1 MSRFAVRWDDF
12 WFRPETPIALARCRI
27 GICLGFFYYLVW
39 TPNYLAFALNSA
51 SLGDAFHFPLGLHQY
66 LPTPSLGTLDTL
78 HTVFG
83 ILLVAAA
90 LGFATRLALVTAT
103 AILFYMTIPGM
114 YGKILN
120 FQAIPILV
128 LGILAIS
135 PAGDAVSLDSVLRR
149 RFKRWPF
156 GRAEAETSGDYRWP
170 VQFLQ
175 VFVCMVF
182 FMSGLSKMLTSGPG
196 WITSDNLQILL
207 VATPVNQGCLGSW
220 PSYLELNAW
229 VVQHPNLL
237 HALAAGVVITELS
250 APLALIPG
258 IPRALMVSAFF
269 GLNIGFRIFMGPTF
283 DELLVTYMFAF
294 IPWERVVGFVTRKLR
309 PARG

>member
-1 MSRFAVRWDDF
+1 MKLAGRWDDF
-12 WFRPETPIALARCRI
+12 WFRPQSAIALARCRI
-27 GICLGFFYYLVW
+27 GICLGLFYYLVYK
-39 TPNYLAFALNSA
+39 PNFLAFVLNA
-51 SLGDAFHFPLGLHQY
+51 GSLGDAFHFPLGLHQY
-66 LPTPSLGTLDTL
+66 LAPPTLETLSTL

-83 ILLVAAA
+83 VLLVLAA
-90 LGFATRLALVTAT
+90 LGFATRLALIAAT
-103 AILFYMTIPGM
+103 VILFYITIPGM

-128 LGILAIS
+128 LGILAIAPS
-135 PAGDAVSLDSVLRR
+135 GDAVSLDRLLRR
-149 RFKRWPF
+149 RFGFWPF
-156 GRAEAETSGDYRWP
+156 GRAESEISGDYRWP

-220 PSYLELNAW
+220 PSYPDLNAW
-229 VVQHPNLL
+229 IVQHPNML
-237 HALAAGVVITELS
+237 HVLAAGVVIGELS

-258 IPRALMVSAFF
+258 IPRAVMVTGFF
-269 GLNIGFRIFMGPTF
+269 SLNIGFRIFMGPTF
-283 DELLVTYMFAF
+283 DELLVTYTFAF

-309 PARG
+309 RAP